1 MKKIIY
7 LFAGLFAALN
17 LNAQTIS
24 LTAESDTLCAG
35 DSTMIYAMNGSSYVW
50 SPNTGLNTTSGD
62 TVMAMPSAS
71 TTYRVIGTVGMAQD
85 TQFITI
91 TVNQLPSVMVMTMED
106 TICNGSST
114 DLVASGASTYTWSP
128 ATGLSSTMGDTVSAN
143 PSSNTSYD
151 VLGTDT
157 NGCEATASQS
167 ITVKASPTVN
177 ITAPQFVCVNTPT
190 RLSVTGGQSYTWT
203 PSPAF
208 DKDTGDVVL
217 ITIGANTTVNVT
229 ATAANGCTASRG
241 TLVRV
246 NSAPAVLALEM
257 NDRDTNAVEICE
269 GDTVKLVCVGAGGNG
284 VYDWTGNNLLSNT
297 GTNVQANPTTTSSYK
312 VVGNNNGCKDS
323 LNFTINVNPSPTIS
337 LSQSSGGAAI
347 CKDEADII
355 TVTSNANLFRW
366 NILGSQVVTSDK
378 EKAVAPGITSTV
390 VVEAISDVGCENSA
404 QVVILVDTTCGET
417 LSAEELEANTKVLST
432 TKGNQLEWILRGEK
446 HQSAQL
452 RLIDLTGSLVHTT
465 KLIRNEVSVSP
476 DLRSG
481 IYLIHV
487 ELPDGSQNT
496 QKVIIH

>member
-7 LFAGLFAALN
+7 LFAGLFAVLN
-17 LNAQTIS
+17 LNAQNIS
-24 LTAESDTLCAG
+24 LTADSDTLCAG
-35 DSTMIYAMNGSSYVW
+35 DSTMIYASNGSSYVW
-50 SPNTGLNTTSGD
+50 SPNTGLDTTAGD
-62 TVMAMPSAS
+62 TVKAMPAAS
-71 TTYRVIGTVGMAQD
+71 TTYRVIGTVGMNQD

-91 TVNQLPSVMVMTMED
+91 TVNQLPNVMVMTVED
-106 TICNGSST
+106 SICSGSAT
-114 DLVASGASTYTWSP
+114 DLIASGANTYMWSP
-128 ATGLSSTMGDTVSAN
+128 ATGLSSTMGDTVSAS
-143 PSSNTSYD
+143 PGSSTNYE
-151 VLGTDT
+151 VVGTDT

-177 ITAPQFVCVNTPT
+177 ISAPQFVCVNTPT
-190 RLSVTGGQSYTWT
+190 RLSVSGGQSYTWT
-203 PSPAF
+203 PAPAF
-208 DKDTGDVVL
+208 DKDTGEVVL
-217 ITIGANTTVNVT
+217 ITIGANTTINVT
-229 ATAANGCTASRG
+229 ATGSNGCTASRG

-257 NDRDTNAVEICE
+257 NDKDTNLVEICE

-284 VYDWTGNNLLSNT
+284 TYDWTGNNLLANS
-297 GTNVQANPTTTSSYK
+297 GTNVQANPTVTSSYK

-337 LSQSSGGAAI
+337 LSQSSRGAAI

-366 NILGSQVVTSDK
+366 NILGSQVVTTDK

-417 LSAEELEANTKVLST
+417 LSAEDLEATTRVLTK
-432 TKGNQLEWILRGEK
+432 TKGKQLEWALSGEK
-446 HQSAQL
+446 HQNAQL
-452 RLIDLTGSLVHTT
+452 MLIDLTGNLVHSTELVREELST
-465 KLIRNEVSVSP
+465 SP
-476 DLRSG
+476 ELRSG

-487 ELPDGSQNT
+487 ELPDGAKTT